1 MFESITYEDILS
13 DMLGR
18 VSDSLDKREGSVIYD
33 ALAPCAAALKNVYTA
48 MEDILL
54 ESYIG
59 TATGEYL
66 DRLAAE
72 FGIVRIS
79 ASAAVVKGEFNIDVA
94 LGKRFNGDE
103 NNYVVTESLGGH
115 TYKMTCE
122 TAGSAG
128 NGYTGIITPIEYIEG
143 LQSAEI
149 TEILVPGSDEETDEE
164 LRVRV
169 LFEVSDSARD
179 GNAAQYYKWAN
190 EYTGIGNVKV
200 FPLWDGPN
208 TVKISILDAENGKAT
223 NSLISE
229 FSNYMDP
236 GSEGK
241 GNGKAP
247 VGAIVT
253 VTTAQEVPVSITFS
267 YTLNSGYSAIYG
279 LAAELGKY
287 FADISYKTETLSFY
301 GVAAKI
307 LENASIASISN
318 LKLNGASADISLEG
332 EKIPVLVYINGEA
345 V

>member
-1 MFESITYEDILS
+1 MFESMTYEDILS

-94 LGKRFNGDE
+94 PGKRFNGDE

-128 NGYTGIITPIEYIEG
+128 NGSMGIITPIEYIEG

-164 LRVRV
+164 LRARV
-169 LFEVSDSARD
+169 
-179 GNAAQYYKWAN
+179 
-190 EYTGIGNVKV
+190 
-200 FPLWDGPN
+200 
-208 TVKISILDAENGKAT
+208 
-223 NSLISE
+223 
-229 FSNYMDP
+229 
-236 GSEGK
+236 
-241 GNGKAP
+241 
-247 VGAIVT
+247 
-253 VTTAQEVPVSITFS
+253 
-267 YTLNSGYSAIYG
+267 
-279 LAAELGKY
+279 
-287 FADISYKTETLSFY
+287 
-301 GVAAKI
+301 
-307 LENASIASISN
+307 
-318 LKLNGASADISLEG
+318 
-332 EKIPVLVYINGEA
+332 
-345 V
+345 

>member
-1 MFESITYEDILS
+1 
-13 DMLGR
+13 MLGR

-59 TATGEYL
+59 TATGDYL
-66 DRLAAE
+66 DRLASE

-79 ASAAVVKGEFNIDVA
+79 ASAAVVKGQFNTDVA

-103 NNYVVTESLGGH
+103 YNYVVTEGLGDH
-115 TYKMTCE
+115 AYKMTCE

-128 NGYTGIITPIEYIEG
+128 NGYTGIITPIEYISG
-143 LQSAEI
+143 LQSAQI
-149 TEILVPGSDEETDEE
+149 TEILIPGSDEETDEE
-164 LRVRV
+164 LRQRV
-169 LFEVSDSARD
+169 ILEVSDSGRD
-179 GNAAQYYKWAN
+179 GNTAQYYKWAN

-200 FPLWDGPN
+200 YPRWNGPN
-208 TVKISILDAENGKAT
+208 TVKVSILNAQNGKAS
-223 NSLISE
+223 NSLISG
-229 FSNYMDP
+229 FSDYMDP

-247 VGAIVT
+247 VGAVVT
-253 VTTAQEVPVSITFS
+253 VTTAEEVPVRVYFN

-279 LAAELGKY
+279 LVEELQKY

-301 GVAAKI
+301 GTAAKI
-307 LENASIASISN
+307 LENASIASIRN
-318 LKLNGASADISLEG
+318 LKLNGSASDVSLSG
-332 EKIPVLVYINGEA
+332 EKIPVLSHLNGEA

>member
-1 MFESITYEDILS
+1 
-13 DMLGR
+13 MLTR
-18 VSDSLDKREGSVIYD
+18 VPDSLDKREGSVIYD

-66 DRLAAE
+66 DRLASE

-79 ASAAVVKGEFNIDVA
+79 ASAAVVKGEFNTDVA
-94 LGKRFNGDE
+94 VGKRFNGDE
-103 NNYVVTESLGGH
+103 NNYIVTESLGNH
-115 TYKMTCE
+115 AYKLVCE

-128 NGYTGIITPIEYIEG
+128 NAYTGIITPIEYISG

-149 TEILVPGSDEETDEE
+149 TEILVYGEDEETDEE
-164 LRVRV
+164 LRQRV
-169 LFEVSDSARD
+169 IFEISDSARD

-200 FPLWDGPN
+200 FPLWNGPN
-208 TVKISILDAENGKAT
+208 TVKVSILNAENGKAS

-236 GSEGK
+236 DSEGK

-247 VGAIVT
+247 VGAVVT
-253 VTTAQEVPVSITFS
+253 VTTAQEVPVNVTFN
-267 YTLNSGYSAIYG
+267 YTLNYGYSAING
-279 LAAELGKY
+279 LGDELKRY
-287 FADISYKTETLSFY
+287 FADISYKTEVLSFY
-301 GVAAKI
+301 SIAAKI
-307 LENASIASISN
+307 LENASIASISS
-318 LKLNGASADISLEG
+318 LKLNGTAADISLAG
-332 EKIPVLVYINGEA
+332 EKIPVLSHINGEA

>member
-1 MFESITYEDILS
+1 
-13 DMLGR
+13 
-18 VSDSLDKREGSVIYD
+18 
-33 ALAPCAAALKNVYTA
+33 
-48 MEDILL
+48 
-54 ESYIG
+54 
-59 TATGEYL
+59 
-66 DRLAAE
+66 
-72 FGIVRIS
+72 
-79 ASAAVVKGEFNIDVA
+79 
-94 LGKRFNGDE
+94 
-103 NNYVVTESLGGH
+103 
-115 TYKMTCE
+115 
-122 TAGSAG
+122 
-128 NGYTGIITPIEYIEG
+128 YIEG

-164 LRVRV
+164 LRARV

-208 TVKISILDAENGKAT
+208 TVKISILNAENGKAT
-223 NSLISE
+223 ASLISE

-247 VGAIVT
+247 VGAVVT

-332 EKIPVLVYINGEA
+332 EKIPVLAYINGEA